1 VTRLRWP
8 RSPARNVGDRRAISL
23 SFGAS
28 VAIQALNAVTG
39 ILLAR
44 SLGPHGRGELTAVML
59 WPNLLAVVGS
69 LGIVEAITYH
79 AARAAAPPH
88 HLVGS
93 GLALGLV
100 QSVTLAGAGALVVPQ
115 VLGDYGPA
123 AVSSAYLYLAYIPLH
138 FLALYLMAII
148 GGLHWYG
155 TFQALRMLV
164 ILLSAAGVVV
174 VAAAGMLT
182 VRTAVA
188 AYLVANLAT
197 ALAAAVA
204 LRVWRTRPRVDRG
217 LVRRLLA
224 FGARSHG
231 GTVSSTLN
239 ERLDQLL
246 ISVFLAPASL
256 GLYVVA
262 VTLTSLTSLVGTS
275 TALVAL
281 PSVAS
286 TPAGPQQLRKARRLI
301 VVTLLCSLAVTGPV
315 LLFLPTLVDVFF
327 GVAYRGAVNPGRVL
341 LAAAVAF
348 SVGRS
353 LGAVLR
359 AVGRPLDAGLAELV
373 ALGATVLGL
382 AVLLPLLGLMGA
394 ALSSLGAYVLGAG
407 WMAVRLARALRVS
420 PWALLL
426 PDRELLALAPRS
438 APTRGPIG
446 RPGGG
451 PE

>member
-1 VTRLRWP
+1 VT
-8 RSPARNVGDRRAISL
+8 GDRRAVSL

-28 VAIQALNAVTG
+28 VAIQALNALTG
-39 ILLAR
+39 VLLAR
-44 SLGPHGRGELTAVML
+44 ALGPHGRGELTAVML
-59 WPNLLAVVGS
+59 WPNLLAVVGG
-69 LGIVEAITYH
+69 LGVVEAITYH
-79 AARAAAPPH
+79 AARAAAPPQ
-88 HLVGS
+88 HLLGS

-100 QSVTLAGAGALVVPQ
+100 QSATLAGAGALVVPR
-115 VLGDYGPA
+115 VLGDHGPG
-123 AVSSAYLYLAYIPLH
+123 AVSAGYLYLAYIPLH

-148 GGLHWYG
+148 GGLRWYG

-164 ILLSAAGVVV
+164 IVLSAGALAAA
-174 VAAAGMLT
+174 AAAGMLT

-188 AYLVANLAT
+188 AYLVANLVT
-197 ALAAAVA
+197 ALAAVVA
-204 LRVWRTRPRVDRG
+204 LRVWRTRPRVDHG

-262 VTLTSLTSLVGTS
+262 VTLTSLTSLVGSS

-281 PSVAS
+281 PSVAG
-286 TPAGPQQLRKARRLI
+286 TPAGPQQLRKARHLI
-301 VVTLLCSLAVTGPV
+301 AVTLLGSLAVTGPV
-315 LLFLPTLVDVFF
+315 LLFLPALVDVFF
-327 GVAYRGAVNPGRVL
+327 GAAYRGAVNPGRVL
-341 LAAAVAF
+341 LVAAVAF
-348 SVGRS
+348 SVSRA

-359 AVGRPLDAGLAELV
+359 AVGRPLDAGLAEAV

-394 ALSSLGAYVLGAG
+394 ALSSLGAYLLGAG
-407 WMAVRLARALRVS
+407 WMAARLARALDVS
-420 PWALLL
+420 PRALLL
-426 PDRELLALAPRS
+426 PDRELLALIPRV
-438 APTRGPIG
+438 ATTL
-446 RPGGG
+446 GGE
-451 PE
+451 PK

>member
-1 VTRLRWP
+1 VT
-8 RSPARNVGDRRAISL
+8 GDRRAVSL

-28 VAIQALNAVTG
+28 VAIQALNALTG
-39 ILLAR
+39 VLLAR
-44 SLGPHGRGELTAVML
+44 ALGPHGRGELTAVML
-59 WPNLLAVVGS
+59 WPNLLAVVGG
-69 LGIVEAITYH
+69 LGVVEAITYH
-79 AARAAAPPH
+79 AARAAAPPQQ
-88 HLVGS
+88 LLGS

-100 QSVTLAGAGALVVPQ
+100 QSATLAGVGALIVPR
-115 VLGDYGPA
+115 VLGPDDPG
-123 AVSSAYLYLAYIPLH
+123 AVSAGYLYLAYIPLS

-148 GGLHWYG
+148 GGLRWYG

-164 ILLSAAGVVV
+164 IVLSAAGL
-174 VAAAGMLT
+174 VAAAATGVLT

-188 AYLVANLAT
+188 AYLAANLVT
-197 ALAAAVA
+197 ALAAAIA

-224 FGARSHG
+224 FGTRSHG

-262 VTLTSLTSLVGTS
+262 VTLTSLTSLVGSS

-281 PSVAS
+281 PSVAG

-301 VVTLLCSLAVTGPV
+301 AVTLLGSLAVTGPV
-315 LLFLPTLVDVFF
+315 LLFLPALVDVFF
-327 GVAYRGAVNPGRVL
+327 GAAYRGAVNPGRVL
-341 LAAAVAF
+341 LVASVAF
-348 SVGRS
+348 SVSRA

-359 AVGRPLDAGLAELV
+359 AVGRPLDAGLAEAV

-394 ALSSLGAYVLGAG
+394 ALSSLGAYLLGAG
-407 WMAVRLARALRVS
+407 WMAARLARALQVS

-426 PDRELLALAPRS
+426 PDRELLALVPRV
-438 APTRGPIG
+438 AATL
-446 RPGGG
+446 GGQ
-451 PE
+451 PK